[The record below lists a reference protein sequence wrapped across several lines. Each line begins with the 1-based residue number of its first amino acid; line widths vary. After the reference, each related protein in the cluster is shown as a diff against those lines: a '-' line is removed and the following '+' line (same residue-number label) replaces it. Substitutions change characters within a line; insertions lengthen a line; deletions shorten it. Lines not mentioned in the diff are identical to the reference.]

1 MVRPGALYAKVR
13 DPHPVAVDVLL
24 AVVLGGIGVMTELVK
39 LPENQGYRDGTAV
52 SVGLALAATVP
63 LVWRRSHPAAVM
75 TVAVAAMGLHGWML
89 FPGAGPFLGLLAALY
104 AVAAYG
110 SPRAARVSLAFV
122 VGVQPIAVAHP
133 NDPNFNSWG
142 DVVVGVVIFTAVWVF
157 GDSRRVRR
165 LHLEVAEERA
175 ARAEHER
182 DDRARAAVQEER
194 TRIAR
199 EMHDIVA
206 HSVSVMV
213 VQAGA
218 ARRMVTRDP
227 AAAVVAAGE
236 VEETGRAALRD
247 MRRVIGVLRNDGDE
261 AAAESRTP
269 AALEPQPGMADV
281 AELVS
286 TCCDAGLDVR
296 VRTDGEVR
304 PLPSGV
310 ELAAYR
316 IIQEALT
323 NTMKHAG
330 PARAEVRIA
339 YDDDV
344 LTVVVADDGRGVGL
358 DADPDGA
365 GHGLPGMRERVTVY
379 GGDLDAGPH
388 PGGGFRVRARLP
400 LDRATA
406 PTGGVR

>member
-1 MVRPGALYAKVR
+1 MVRPGAMYAKVR

-24 AVVLGGIGVMTELVK
+24 AVTCAALGVATELVK
-39 LPENQGYRDGTAV
+39 LPENEAFRDGTAV
-52 SVGLALAATVP
+52 SVPLALVATLP
-63 LVWRRSHPAAVM
+63 LVWRRSHPVAVM
-75 TVAVAAMGLHGWML
+75 AVVAAAMGVHGYL
-89 FPGAGPFLGLLAALY
+89 LYPGAGPFLGVLAALY

-110 SPRAARVSLAFV
+110 STRAARVSLAVV
-122 VGVQPIAVAHP
+122 VGVQPIAVVHP
-133 NDPNFNSWG
+133 EDPNFNSWG
-142 DVVVGVVIFTAVWVF
+142 DVLVGVVIFTAVWVF

-175 ARAEHER
+175 ARAERER
-182 DDRARAAVQEER
+182 DERARAAVQEER

-218 ARRMVTRDP
+218 ARRTVTRDP
-227 AAAVVAAGE
+227 AAAMVAAGE

-247 MRRVIGVLRNDGDE
+247 MRRVIGVLRADGDE
-261 AAAESRTP
+261 AADEPRAP
-269 AALEPQPGMADV
+269 AALEPQPGMGDV
-281 AELVS
+281 TELVA
-286 TCCDAGLDVR
+286 TCRDAGLDVR

-304 PLPSGV
+304 PLPWGV

-344 LTVVVADDGRGVGL
+344 LTIVVADDGRGAGFE
-358 DADPDGA
+358 PGGT

-400 LDRATA
+400 LDGAA
-406 PTGGVR
+406 VPTGGVW

>member
-1 MVRPGALYAKVR
+1 MVRPGEMYAKVR
-13 DPHPVAVDVLL
+13 DPHPVALDVLL
-24 AVVLGGIGVMTELVK
+24 AFVLAAIGVLTELV
-39 LPENQGYRDGTAV
+39 PNPQAEAYRDGNAF
-52 SVGLALAATVP
+52 SVLLALAATVP

-75 TVAVAAMGLHGWML
+75 VVAGLAAVIHALWL
-89 FPGAGPFLGLLAALY
+89 FPGAGPFLGVVAALY

-110 SPRAARVSLAFV
+110 SSRAARVSLAGV
-122 VGVQPIAVAHP
+122 LAVQPLAVVHSD
-133 NDPNFNSWG
+133 DPNVNSWG
-142 DVVVGVVIFTAVWVF
+142 DVAVGALILTATWVF

-165 LHLEVAEERA
+165 LQLEMVEERA
-175 ARAEHER
+175 ARAERER
-182 DDRARAAVQEER
+182 DEQARLAVREER

-218 ARRMVTRDP
+218 SRRLVERDP
-227 AAAVVAAGE
+227 GAAAEAAGE
-236 VEETGRAALRD
+236 VEATGRAALRD
-247 MRRVIGVLRNDGDE
+247 MRRVLGVLRAEEGDVPDE
-261 AAAESRTP
+261 AHPTP
-269 AALEPQPGMADV
+269 VLEPQPGLGDV
-281 AELVS
+281 TTLV
-286 TCCDAGLDVR
+286 TKCRDAGLDVR

-330 PARAEVRIA
+330 PARAEIRVA
-339 YDDDV
+339 YHDDA
-344 LTVVVADDGRGVGL
+344 LTVVVADDGHGPGFE
-358 DADPDGA
+358 PGGS
-365 GHGLPGMRERVTVY
+365 GHGLPGMRERVAVY
-379 GGDLDAGPH
+379 GGELDAGPH

-400 LDRATA
+400 LERGSV
-406 PTGGVR
+406 PTGGAR